1 MFVQVFQGQVSDAD
15 QVKRALEDWVERI
28 SPSAQGWLG
37 STAGVAED
45 GTFVG
50 VARFESAEAA
60 QRNSARA
67 MQGEWWSGLSK
78 LFTGDPEFHDCSVVD
93 QVLAGGSDQAGFVQV
108 MQGTATDV
116 AGLRGMSSVFE
127 ERAPEVRP
135 DLIGFLAAFHDG
147 EDGAFTQVAYFTSE
161 QEARAAEQQDPPED
175 VAEMLSEEASI
186 VQDMRYIDLRDPWLA
201 SPR

>member
-1 MFVQVFQGQVSDAD
+1 MFVQVFQGQVSDAG
-15 QVKRALEDWVERI
+15 QAKRALEDWVERI

-45 GTFVG
+45 GTLVG

-93 QVLAGGSDQAGFVQV
+93 ESRSGGSDQAGFVQV
-108 MQGTATDV
+108 MQGRATDV
-116 AGLRGMSSVFE
+116 ARLRGLSDVFD
-127 ERAPEVRP
+127 ERASDVRP
-135 DLIGFLAAFHDG
+135 DLMGFLTAFHDG

-161 QEARAAEQQDPPED
+161 HAARAAEQQEPPAD
-175 VAEMLSEEASI
+175 VAEMLREEMSL
-186 VQDMRYIDLRDPWLA
+186 VQDMRYIDLRDPWLT

>member
-15 QVKRALEDWVERI
+15 RVRRALEDWVERI

-50 VARFESAEAA
+50 IARFESAEAA
-60 QRNSARA
+60 RRNSARA

-93 QVLAGGSDQAGFVQV
+93 RSRAGGSDRAGFVQV
-108 MQGTATDV
+108 MQGRTTDV
-116 AGLRGMSSVFE
+116 ARLRGLSEVFD
-127 ERAPEVRP
+127 ERVPDVRP
-135 DLIGFLAAFHDG
+135 DLMGFLTAFHDG

-161 QEARAAEQQDPPED
+161 RDARAAEQQEPPAD
-175 VAEMLSEEASI
+175 VLELLREEASL
-186 VQDMRYIDLRDPWLA
+186 VPDMRYIDLRDPWLA
-201 SPR
+201 SPG